1 VRQGSRKLGE
11 AERTAVT
18 PNAEDAGRL
27 SRRMKIETHGRADDR
42 PSRHDRREA
51 LRSPN
56 GKSNI
61 HERIAMSQQPPDGNS
76 RKNERLTINKEFDS
90 FDQFIQEYVTNISR
104 SGAFIKTSTPLPIGS
119 EVTLRFTV
127 VMDDVE
133 VIEGLGEVVRIETD
147 PPGMGVVFKKL
158 SKYSEKLIQKLL
170 SKG

>member
-1 VRQGSRKLGE
+1 LLSGEARQCDDLDSPGRPDHDRKRSKTRDKLGE
-11 AERTAVT
+11 AERNAVS
-18 PNAEDAGRL
+18 PDAVVAWKASAIGWKNEK
-27 SRRMKIETHGRADDR
+27 SPET
-42 PSRHDRREA
+42 
-51 LRSPN
+51 
-56 GKSNI
+56 
-61 HERIAMSQQPPDGNS
+61 MT
-76 RKNERLTINKEFDS
+76 RKDERLTINKEFDS